1 MIQAKKNLKKWAT
14 LGVKKLNLM
23 NPLWGTMP
31 LIGASSGYVGP
42 IRYENSTLGRY
53 VNENLVCT
61 FLTHKITSSY

>member
-1 MIQAKKNLKKWAT
+1 
-14 LGVKKLNLM
+14 M